1 MEKKASIYFRII
13 HRYLGYY
20 LVGIMAVYSVSGI
33 TLIFRR
39 TDTFKKVTEVKTQHR
54 PKLNENELGKDLKIR
69 NLKFINSKGDI
80 YYFEDGQYNRLT
92 GETRYLKKE
101 VPYILKKMQRLHKA
115 TTQSPVYWLNIFF
128 GASLMFFVISSFWMF
143 LPNTTVFKKGIIFSL
158 AGVIMT
164 IIILFI

>member
-92 GETRYLKKE
+92 GEKRYLKKE
-101 VPYILKKMQRLHKA
+101 VP
-115 TTQSPVYWLNIFF
+115 
-128 GASLMFFVISSFWMF
+128 
-143 LPNTTVFKKGIIFSL
+143 
-158 AGVIMT
+158 
-164 IIILFI
+164 